1 MLECTIG
8 KLETRW
14 CDVRGGSRLKNAKP
28 VSIVPRSAPVSL
40 SDRCDASRAA
50 RSSAVLDFLRALQK
64 ASSLQIDVNC
74 AAVDAD
80 IARGAAR
87 MAAVFPCLSVAGI
100 AHTSAGYLRFVR
112 PLLAPSNNDW
122 YPSDGSSGAALFVKA
137 AILIHRAAYIAG
149 RHAAST
155 TVLTRCSA
163 ACRRRWRRIPITRR
177 ALVTACAAMLSTLT
191 RHADLGQDTT
201 NMSTSCRL
209 HVQNG
214 GVRSRETSDVV
225 VRAGSLAQDTR
236 VRGLKVV
243 ERQTTLLPCDWT
255 KVVREAFKPLGN
267 TLGTSESSRE
277 SGDVADSGPILTS
290 LVSRRVNGSAK
301 RCLPLLCFGRART
314 SPIGAGEV
322 LF

>member
-1 MLECTIG
+1 
-8 KLETRW
+8 
-14 CDVRGGSRLKNAKP
+14 
-28 VSIVPRSAPVSL
+28 
-40 SDRCDASRAA
+40 
-50 RSSAVLDFLRALQK
+50 
-64 ASSLQIDVNC
+64 
-74 AAVDAD
+74 
-80 IARGAAR
+80 

-277 SGDVADSGPILTS
+277 SGDVADSGPISRTS
-290 LVSRRVNGSAK
+290 FHDTGRVLFERSDK
-301 RCLPLLCFGRART
+301 RCDAMAPYSRASSKSAQRRALLRTLSPMPHAPAALHALRGEIHDFALNRIFAKLGALRAVSHRT
-314 SPIGAGEV
+314 TLQTRATSTSNSA
-322 LF
+322 